1 MQYSFQ
7 EGLLCGLLLTNN
19 SVSHNTNDN
28 YKPLNDPLFNYILEK
43 YTPKVEIIMTP
54 HYTYKYYVDVTP
66 FYSSDD
72 IVLWKELQHSE
83 FRMRKNERSVIVKGP
98 DNYAQGTKLRAFQK
112 AINSQRLSYFNMK
125 VWYRD
130 GNPIIGQLNIGQTFA
145 YNYPE
150 FHDKSKKVVINNK
163 TTTVYLGTV
172 CYPRYAVKDM
182 TITQSAPIGVL
193 EQAYYVSSGAIK
205 KRSITLPEGAVNPAT
220 ITITYN
226 QGTNILH
233 PSNFDSMLFNYTPER
248 GYTVAPESPPA
259 DWSGDPVIFPN
270 SFEQKTYTVRG
281 DSMTSAP
288 DFSIASTGG
297 QIFCEMTP
305 YEFHKCELELI
316 NQQYEKA
323 NSKYRVYDIPNFLL
337 PKGFTNKDL
346 PQEIN
351 RTLPT
356 T

>member
-1 MQYSFQ
+1 MTHDSGSYN
-7 EGLLCGLLLTNN
+7 GNK
-19 SVSHNTNDN
+19 N

-66 FYSSDD
+66 FYSNDD
-72 IVLWKELQHSE
+72 ILLWKDLQHSE
-83 FRMRKNERSVIVKGP
+83 LRMRTDGRGNIVKGP
-98 DNYAQGTKLRAFQK
+98 NNYAQCTKLRNFQK
-112 AINSQRLSYFNMK
+112 AINCQTFESFSMN

-130 GNPIIGQLNIGQTFA
+130 GKPIIGQLSGGQTFA
-145 YNYPE
+145 TNYTK
-150 FHDKSKKVVINNK
+150 FHDKTKSVTIDGKV
-163 TTTVYLGTV
+163 TTIYLGTI
-172 CYPRYAVKDM
+172 CYPEYAVKDM
-182 TITQSAPIGVL
+182 TIAQSAPIGVV
-193 EQAYYVSSGAIK
+193 EQSYYVSSGKIK
-205 KRSITLPEGAVNPAT
+205 KRSIALPEGAVNPAT

-226 QGTNILH
+226 QGTNMLH
-233 PSNFDSMLFNYTPER
+233 PSNYDLMKYDPVTGKPDPTN
-248 GYTVAPESPPA
+248 PPA
-259 DWSGDPVIFPN
+259 DWSGNPVIFPN
-270 SFEQKTYTVRG
+270 SFEQETYTVRG

-297 QIFCEMTP
+297 QIFCELTP
-305 YEFHKCELELI
+305 NEFHECELELI

-323 NSKYRVYDIPNFLL
+323 KSKYRVYDVPSFLL

-346 PQEIN
+346 PPELN

>member
-7 EGLLCGLLLTNN
+7 EGLLCGLLLTHN
-19 SVSHNTNDN
+19 SVSNNTNDN
-28 YKPLNDPLFNYILEK
+28 YKPLNDPLFNYVLEK

-54 HYTYKYYVDVTP
+54 HYTYKYYADVTP

-83 FRMRKNERSVIVKGP
+83 FRMRKNDRSVIVKGP

-130 GNPIIGQLNIGQTFA
+130 GNPIIGQLHIGQTFA

-193 EQAYYVSSGAIK
+193 EQTYYVSSGAIK
-205 KRSITLPEGAVNPAT
+205 KRSITLPEGAINPPT

-226 QGTNILH
+226 EGINLTH
-233 PSNFDSMLFNYTPER
+233 PSNYDLMQFEPSTGRPLPTN
-248 GYTVAPESPPA
+248 PPD

-346 PQEIN
+346 PPEIN

>member
-1 MQYSFQ
+1 MQYNFQ
-7 EGLLCGLLLTNN
+7 EGLLCGLLMTHD
-19 SVSHNTNDN
+19 SVSYNGNKN

-66 FYSSDD
+66 FYYSDD

-83 FRMRKNERSVIVKGP
+83 FLMRKNDRGDIVKGP

-112 AINSQRLSYFNMK
+112 AINSQRLSHFNMK

-150 FHDKSKKVVINNK
+150 FHDKSKEVVINNK
-163 TTTVYLGTV
+163 TTTVCLGTV

-193 EQAYYVSSGAIK
+193 EQTYYVRSGAIK

-226 QGTNILH
+226 QGTNMLH
-233 PSNFDSMLFNYTPER
+233 PSNFDSMLFNYTPES

-281 DSMTSAP
+281 DSMTTAP

-297 QIFCEMTP
+297 QIFCELTP
-305 YEFHKCELELI
+305 NEFHECELELL

-323 NSKYRVYDIPNFLL
+323 KSRYRVYDIPSFLL

-346 PQEIN
+346 PPEIN

>member
-1 MQYSFQ
+1 MTHDSGSYN
-7 EGLLCGLLLTNN
+7 GNK
-19 SVSHNTNDN
+19 N

-66 FYSSDD
+66 FYSNDD
-72 IVLWKELQHSE
+72 ILLWKDLQHSE
-83 FRMRKNERSVIVKGP
+83 LRMRTDDRGNIAKGP
-98 DNYAQGTKLRAFQK
+98 NHYAQCTKLRNFQK
-112 AINSQRLSYFNMK
+112 AINCQSFELFSMN

-130 GNPIIGQLNIGQTFA
+130 GKPIIGQLFGGQTFA
-145 YNYPE
+145 TNYTK
-150 FHDKSKKVVINNK
+150 FHDKTKSVTIDGKV
-163 TTTVYLGTV
+163 TTIYLGTI
-172 CYPRYAVKDM
+172 CYPMYAVKDM

-193 EQAYYVSSGAIK
+193 EQTYYVSSGTIK

-226 QGTNILH
+226 QGTNMLY
-233 PSNFDSMLFNYTPER
+233 PSNYDLMKYDPVTGKPDPTN
-248 GYTVAPESPPA
+248 PPN
-259 DWSGDPVIFPN
+259 DWSGNPVIFPN
-270 SFEQKTYTVRG
+270 SFEQETYTVRG
-281 DSMTSAP
+281 DSMTTAP
-288 DFSIASTGG
+288 DFSIVSTDG
-297 QIFCEMTP
+297 QIFCELTP
-305 YEFHKCELELI
+305 DEFHECELELI

-323 NSKYRVYDIPNFLL
+323 KSKYRVYDIPSFLL

-346 PQEIN
+346 PPELN

>member
-54 HYTYKYYVDVTP
+54 HYIYKYYVDVTP

-83 FRMRKNERSVIVKGP
+83 FRMRKNKRSVIVKGP

-193 EQAYYVSSGAIK
+193 EQTYYVSSGAIK

-233 PSNFDSMLFNYTPER
+233 PSNFDSMLFNYTPES

-270 SFEQKTYTVRG
+270 SFEQKTYTIRG

-297 QIFCEMTP
+297 QIFCELTAD
-305 YEFHKCELELI
+305 EFHECELELI

-323 NSKYRVYDIPNFLL
+323 KSKYRVYDIPSFLL

-346 PQEIN
+346 PPEIN

>member
-1 MQYSFQ
+1 MTHDSGSYN
-7 EGLLCGLLLTNN
+7 GNK
-19 SVSHNTNDN
+19 N

-54 HYTYKYYVDVTP
+54 HYTYKYYNDVTP
-66 FYSSDD
+66 FFYDDD
-72 IVLWKELQHSE
+72 ILLWKEFLDIAYT
-83 FRMRKNERSVIVKGP
+83 MRRNSNYDIVKGP
-98 DNYAQGTKLRAFQK
+98 YNYAQGTKTHSFRK
-112 AINSQRLSYFNMK
+112 AIKCQTFAQFRMK

-130 GNPIIGQLNIGQTFA
+130 EKPIIGDLSTGQIFA
-145 YNYPE
+145 SNYAK
-150 FHDKSKKVVINNK
+150 FHDKTKSVTIDGKV
-163 TTTVYLGTV
+163 TTIYLGTI
-172 CYPRYAVKDM
+172 CYPEYAVKDM
-182 TITQSAPIGVL
+182 TITKSAPIGVV
-193 EQAYYVSSGAIK
+193 EQSYYVNSGKIK

-220 ITITYN
+220 ITVTYN
-226 QGTNILH
+226 QGTNLTH
-233 PSNFDSMLFNYTPER
+233 PTNYDLMEYDETGRPLP
-248 GYTVAPESPPA
+248 TNPPA

-270 SFEQKTYTVRG
+270 SFEQETYTVRG

-297 QIFCEMTP
+297 QIFCELTP
-305 YEFHKCELELI
+305 NEFHECELELI

-323 NSKYRVYDIPNFLL
+323 KSKYRVYDIPSFLL

-346 PQEIN
+346 PPELN

>member
-1 MQYSFQ
+1 MQYNFQ
-7 EGLLCGLLLTNN
+7 EGLLCGLLMTHDSGSYNGN
-19 SVSHNTNDN
+19 KN

-54 HYTYKYYVDVTP
+54 HYTYKYYTDVTP

-72 IVLWKELQHSE
+72 IALWKELQHSE
-83 FRMRKNERSVIVKGP
+83 FRMRTDEHSDIVKGP
-98 DNYAQGTKLRAFQK
+98 GNYAQGTKLRDFQK
-112 AINSQRLSYFNMK
+112 AINSQRLSYFKMK

-150 FHDKSKKVVINNK
+150 FHDKFKKVVINNK

-193 EQAYYVSSGAIK
+193 EQSYYVSSGKIK

-226 QGTNILH
+226 QGTNFCN
-233 PSNFDSMLFNYTPER
+233 PSNYDLMEYDPVTGRPASTN
-248 GYTVAPESPPA
+248 PPP

-305 YEFHKCELELI
+305 NEFHECELELI

-323 NSKYRVYDIPNFLL
+323 KSRYRVYDIPSFLL
-337 PKGFTNKDL
+337 PKGFTNEDL
-346 PQEIN
+346 PPELN
-351 RTLPT
+351 RKLPKT
-356 T
+356 

>member
-1 MQYSFQ
+1 MTH
-7 EGLLCGLLLTNN
+7 E
-19 SVSHNTNDN
+19 SVSYNSNKN
-28 YKPLNDPLFNYILEK
+28 YKPLNDPLFNYILEN

-54 HYTYKYYVDVTP
+54 HYTYKYYFDVSP
-66 FYSSDD
+66 FYFNDD
-72 IVLWKELQHSE
+72 ILLWKNLQHS
-83 FRMRKNERSVIVKGP
+83 RLQMRTDSNGHTAKGP
-98 DNYAQGTKLRAFQK
+98 YDYAQCTKLRTFQK
-112 AINSQRLSYFNMK
+112 AINCQTFDQFEMK

-130 GNPIIGQLNIGQTFA
+130 GKPIIGQLGNGQTFA
-145 YNYPE
+145 KNYPK
-150 FHDKSKKVVINNK
+150 FHDKQ
-163 TTTVYLGTV
+163 TTVDGETVWSGTI
-172 CYPRYAVKDM
+172 CYPQYAIKDV

-193 EQAYYVSSGAIK
+193 EQTYYVSSGTIK

-226 QGTNILH
+226 QGTNMLY
-233 PSNFDSMLFNYTPER
+233 PSNYDLMKYDPVTGKPDPTN
-248 GYTVAPESPPA
+248 PPA
-259 DWSGDPVIFPN
+259 DWSGNPVIFPN
-270 SFEQKTYTVRG
+270 SFEQETYTVRG

-305 YEFHKCELELI
+305 NEFHECELELI

-323 NSKYRVYDIPNFLL
+323 KSKYRVYDIPSFLL

-346 PQEIN
+346 PPELN

>member
-1 MQYSFQ
+1 MQYNFQ
-7 EGLLCGLLLTNN
+7 EGLLCGLLMTHDSGSYNGN
-19 SVSHNTNDN
+19 KN

-43 YTPKVEIIMTP
+43 YIPKVEIIMTP
-54 HYTYKYYVDVTP
+54 HYTYKYYTDVTP

-83 FRMRKNERSVIVKGP
+83 FRMRTDDRSDIVKGP
-98 DNYAQGTKLRAFQK
+98 DGHAQGTKLRAFQK
-112 AINSQRLSYFNMK
+112 AINSQRLSHFNMK

-130 GNPIIGQLNIGQTFA
+130 GKPIIGQLHEGQTFA
-145 YNYPE
+145 YDYPK
-150 FHDKSKKVVINNK
+150 FHDKTKSVTIDGKV
-163 TTTVYLGTV
+163 TTIYLGTV
-172 CYPRYAVKDM
+172 CYPRYAIKDM

-193 EQAYYVSSGAIK
+193 EQTYYVSSATIK

-226 QGTNILH
+226 QGTNMLY
-233 PSNFDSMLFNYTPER
+233 PSNYDLMKYDPVTGKPDPTN
-248 GYTVAPESPPA
+248 PPA

-297 QIFCEMTP
+297 QIFCELTP
-305 YEFHKCELELI
+305 NEFHECELELI

-323 NSKYRVYDIPNFLL
+323 KSKYRVYDIPSFLL
-337 PKGFTNKDL
+337 PKGFTNEDL
-346 PQEIN
+346 PPELN
-351 RTLPT
+351 RKLPKT
-356 T
+356 